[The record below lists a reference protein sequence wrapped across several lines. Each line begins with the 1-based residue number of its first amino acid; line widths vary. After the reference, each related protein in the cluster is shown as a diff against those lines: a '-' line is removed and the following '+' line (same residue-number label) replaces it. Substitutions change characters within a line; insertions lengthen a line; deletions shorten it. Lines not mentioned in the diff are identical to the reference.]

1 MPDTVQESAYK
12 VLDQIRQRFAEVL
25 YPAQPTDLACSFSA
39 GLVQMQDQAD
49 SLLMASQADE
59 ALYRA
64 KNNGRN
70 RVQPFHQLRPI
81 ATIYS

>member
-1 MPDTVQESAYK
+1 MRHTRPAAWIVSPWICAWMLFAAATANAQVSVTESF
-12 VLDQIRQRFAEVL
+12 D
-25 YPAQPTDLACSFSA
+25 TDL
-39 GLVQMQDQAD
+39 GDAD

-70 RVQPFHQLRPI
+70 QVHGFHHTRPI
-81 ATIYS
+81 ATICS

>member
-1 MPDTVQESAYK
+1 
-12 VLDQIRQRFAEVL
+12 
-25 YPAQPTDLACSFSA
+25 
-39 GLVQMQDQAD
+39 MQGEAD

-70 RVQPFHQLRPI
+70 QVQRFHPTRPI
-81 ATIYS
+81 ATICS